1 MISAHLAIASRYSA
15 GACAAS
21 VSVVPG
27 FDSQW
32 SLRAVDRRDPLESD
46 AVGVGIRS
54 GKLALLRR
62 SFVGPFQSYR
72 SPSASARF
80 LASLAIEGPFPELLP
95 FGLPSL
101 ASGVGSCRAIVER
114 PGRGSWP
121 MPQLVP

>member
-27 FDSQW
+27 FDVQW
-32 SLRAVDRRDPLESD
+32 SLRAVDRLDPLESD

-62 SFVGPFQSYR
+62 SFVGPFQSR
-72 SPSASARF
+72 
-80 LASLAIEGPFPELLP
+80 E
-95 FGLPSL
+95 
-101 ASGVGSCRAIVER
+101 SGVGSIDATVRSESPPCLAWPSCRAIVDRLGAPFVAYSSR
-114 PGRGSWP
+114 PSPGLPLLR
-121 MPQLVP
+121 VP

>member
-27 FDSQW
+27 FDVQC
-32 SLRAVDRRDPLESD
+32 SLRAVDRLDPLESD

-54 GKLALLRR
+54 GELALLRR
-62 SFVGPFQSYR
+62 SFVGPFQSR
-72 SPSASARF
+72 
-80 LASLAIEGPFPELLP
+80 E
-95 FGLPSL
+95 
-101 ASGVGSCRAIVER
+101 
-114 PGRGSWP
+114 